1 VSDALRTQLQ
11 ATLGDSYTLERE
23 LGGGG
28 MSRVFVALENAL
40 GRTVVVKVIAPE
52 LAEGVSA
59 ERFAREVKLA
69 ARLQQANIVPVL
81 STGSSTGGSGT
92 LPYYTM
98 PFVTG
103 ESLRARLA
111 SGPALTMT
119 QSLSILRD
127 VARALAYA
135 HAQGVV
141 HRDIKPENIL
151 LSGGTAV
158 VTDFGIAKALSA
170 SRTREGNVDSGTS
183 ASLTQAGGSIG
194 TPAYMAP
201 EQAVGADVDQR
212 ADIYAWGVLAYEVL
226 TGAHP
231 FAGKSNAAQMI
242 AAHLSETPAP
252 LMQRKAALP
261 ASLDQLVQRCLA
273 KDAAHRPA
281 NAEEVLQSLD
291 AVATP
296 GTATGGDSRS
306 GAAVPKP
313 GRRTAVIVV
322 GGALTIAAMIAFVMQ
337 RTNDA
342 ASPAESPS
350 TASAAT
356 NAGASAATAA
366 SNRSIAV
373 LPLANLSGDKADDFF
388 GIGLAEEMTRALS
401 KTGLRVIGRSSA
413 GALQA
418 RGLDESAIA
427 RELGVGSLLTGSVQR
442 AAGQV
447 RVNVSLVS
455 AVDGAV
461 TWTEKYDRPLTNVFA
476 LQDEIAR
483 AVAIRLLGALGGARI
498 AGPTR
503 VETSDPEAY
512 AWYLQGQVLFGRRT
526 AQTVRQ
532 SIALFERA
540 VARDPSFARAQG
552 ALALAISAIPFYV
565 QGTARTTAP
574 LAIAAARRAI
584 ALDSTVA
591 EAWGAI
597 ASAKSSLW
605 ENREADANYRR
616 AQMLDS
622 SVATLWG
629 WHALTLIHIGRFDE
643 ARDRTVRAQAAE
655 PASLIARTWAAQL
668 LMTERRYREADSAT
682 RAILS
687 MDSTYALA
695 RDARGEVLSYLG
707 KHDEAI
713 AVLTQNLEQ
722 LPTDRPNQT
731 EGILAYVLARAGK
744 PAEARR
750 AMEHLRRVNGGELPA
765 MAVLAAALEVL
776 GDHAGALTMIERAVK
791 QPDNWLQMYNRAQRY
806 DALRRDPRAD
816 AIMRSIEQ

>member
-1 VSDALRTQLQ
+1 MTDLRTQLQ
-11 ATLGDSYTLERE
+11 STLGDSYTLERE

-28 MSRVFVALENAL
+28 MSRVFVAHENAL

-52 LAEGVSA
+52 LAERVSA

-81 STGSSTGGSGT
+81 STGSSGS

-111 SGPALTMT
+111 GGTRLTVS
-119 QSLSILRD
+119 QAVSILRD
-127 VARALAYA
+127 VARALSYA

-151 LSGGTAV
+151 VSGGTAV

-170 SRTREGNVDSGTS
+170 SRTLDSAANAAERT
-183 ASLTQAGGSIG
+183 SLTQAGGSIG

-201 EQAVGADVDQR
+201 EQAVGAEVDHR
-212 ADIYAWGVLAYEVL
+212 ADIYAWGVVAYEL
-226 TGAHP
+226 LAGAHP
-231 FAGKSNAAQMI
+231 FAGKANSAQMI
-242 AAHLSETPAP
+242 AAHLAETPAS
-252 LMQRKAALP
+252 LAARNAEVSP
-261 ASLDQLVQRCLA
+261 ALNDLVQRCLA

-291 AVATP
+291 DVSTPSAVT
-296 GTATGGDSRS
+296 
-306 GAAVPKP
+306 GAAAQRASTVLNG
-313 GRRTAVIVV
+313 GRRTAVLLVGGILAIAATIAIVV
-322 GGALTIAAMIAFVMQ
+322 VRGRGGA
-337 RTNDA
+337 
-342 ASPAESPS
+342 
-350 TASAAT
+350 ASALGSSPM
-356 NAGASAATAA
+356 GAPTTAA
-366 SNRSIAV
+366 SNVAAPAVNRSIAV

-418 RGLDESAIA
+418 RGFDESAIA

-447 RVNVSLVS
+447 RVSVSLVS
-455 AVDGAV
+455 ATDGAV

-483 AVAIRLLGALGGARI
+483 AVATKLLGALGGSRA
-498 AGPTR
+498 AQATR
-503 VETSDPEAY
+503 VETTDPEAY

-540 VARDPSFARAQG
+540 VSRDPRFARAQG
-552 ALALAISAIPFYV
+552 ALALAISAIPFYE

-574 LAIAAARRAI
+574 LAMAAARRAI

-597 ASAKSSLW
+597 GSAKSSLW
-605 ENREADANYRR
+605 ENHEADANYRR

-629 WHALTLIHIGRFDE
+629 WHALNLIHMGRFEE
-643 ARDRTVRAQAAE
+643 ARDRTARAQAAE

-682 RAILS
+682 RAILA

-695 RDARGEVLSYLG
+695 LDARGEVLSYLG
-707 KHDEAI
+707 RHDEAI
-713 AVLTQNLEQ
+713 AILTRNLAQ

-731 EGILAYVLARAGK
+731 EGILAYVLARASK
-744 PAEARR
+744 PAESRG
-750 AMEHLRRVNGGELPA
+750 AMNHLRHVNGGELPA
-765 MAVLAAALEVL
+765 MAVLAATLELL
-776 GDHAGALTMIERAVK
+776 GDHAGAVDMIARAVK
-791 QPDNWLQMYNRAQRY
+791 QPDNWLQMYNRAERY
-806 DALRRDPRAD
+806 DALRRDSRAD
-816 AIMRSIEQ
+816 AIMKSIEQ

>member
-1 VSDALRTQLQ
+1 MTDLRTQLQ
-11 ATLGDSYTLERE
+11 TTLGDGYTLERE

-28 MSRVFVALENAL
+28 MSRVFVAHENAL

-81 STGSSTGGSGT
+81 STGSSGS

-98 PFVTG
+98 PFVAG

-111 SGPALTMT
+111 NAVPLTIS
-119 QSLSILRD
+119 QSLSVLRD
-127 VARALAYA
+127 VARALSYA
-135 HAQGVV
+135 HGQGVV

-170 SRTREGNVDSGTS
+170 SRTVGDGGAAAETS

-212 ADIYAWGVLAYEVL
+212 ADIYAWGVLAYELL

-231 FAGKSNAAQMI
+231 FSGKANSAQMI
-242 AAHLSETPAP
+242 AAHLSEAP
-252 LMQRKAALP
+252 VPLTQRNAALP
-261 ASLDQLVQRCLA
+261 TSLSDLVLRCLE

-281 NAEEVLQSLD
+281 NADEVLQSLD
-291 AVATP
+291 GVVTP
-296 GTATGGDSRS
+296 TGSPGSRTGGTVTPAR
-306 GAAVPKP
+306 
-313 GRRTAVIVV
+313 GRRTTMLIAGGVLAAAVAV
-322 GGALTIAAMIAFVMQ
+322 ALMVMK
-337 RTNDA
+337 REDTA
-342 ASPAESPS
+342 ASSVGVV
-350 TASAAT
+350 ASAASV
-356 NAGASAATAA
+356 AP
-366 SNRSIAV
+366 NRAIAV

-401 KTGLRVIGRSSA
+401 KTGVRVIGRSSA

-418 RGLDESAIA
+418 RGMDESAIA

-455 AVDGAV
+455 ATDGAV

-483 AVAIRLLGALGGARI
+483 AVATKLLGALGGVRGVEA
-498 AGPTR
+498 TR
-503 VETSDPEAY
+503 VETADPEAY
-512 AWYLQGQVLFGRRT
+512 ALYLQGQVLFGRRT

-540 VARDPSFARAQG
+540 VARDPQFARAHAALG
-552 ALALAISAIPFYV
+552 LALASIPFYE

-574 LAIAAARRAI
+574 LAIAAARKAI
-584 ALDSTVA
+584 AIDSTVA

-597 ASAKSSLW
+597 ASAQMGVFD
-605 ENREADANYRR
+605 NRAADVNYRR
-616 AQMLDS
+616 AQALDS
-622 SVATLWG
+622 SIAILWG
-629 WHALTLIHIGRFDE
+629 WHALSLVHMGRFDE
-643 ARDRTVRAQAAE
+643 ARDHAARAQAAE
-655 PASLIARTWAAQL
+655 PASLIARTWGAQL

-682 RAILS
+682 RSILS

-695 RDARGEVLSYLG
+695 WDVRGEALSYLG
-707 KHDEAI
+707 RHDEAI
-713 AVLTQNLEQ
+713 VALQRNLEQ
-722 LPTDRPNQT
+722 LPKNLPNQT
-731 EGILAYVLARAGK
+731 EGILAYVFARAGR
-744 PAEARR
+744 AADARR
-750 AMEHLRRVNGGELPA
+750 AIENLRVKNGGVLPA
-765 MAVLAAALEVL
+765 MGVLAATLETL
-776 GDHAGALTMIERAVK
+776 GDHAAALAMIERAVK
-791 QPDNWLQMYNRAQRY
+791 QPDSWLQMYNRAERY
-806 DALRRDPRAD
+806 DALRKDPRAD
-816 AIMRSIEQ
+816 AIMKSIEQ

>member
-1 VSDALRTQLQ
+1 MTDLRAQLQ
-11 ATLGDSYTLERE
+11 NTLGEGYTLERE

-28 MSRVFVALENAL
+28 MSRVFVAHENAL

-81 STGSSTGGSGT
+81 RTGSSGS

-98 PFVTG
+98 PFVAG

-111 SGPALTMT
+111 NGVPLTIS
-119 QSLSILRD
+119 QSLSVLRD
-127 VARALAYA
+127 VARALSYA
-135 HAQGVV
+135 HGQGVV

-170 SRTREGNVDSGTS
+170 SRTVGDGGTAAPTS

-212 ADIYAWGVLAYEVL
+212 ADIYAWGVLAYELL

-231 FAGKSNAAQMI
+231 FSGKANSAQMI
-242 AAHLSETPAP
+242 AAHLSEVPVP
-252 LMQRKAALP
+252 LTQRNTALTT
-261 ASLDQLVQRCLA
+261 ALSDLVLRCLE

-281 NAEEVLQSLD
+281 NADEVLQSLD
-291 AVATP
+291 GVVTP
-296 GTATGGDSRS
+296 TGATGSRT
-306 GAAVPKP
+306 GGTVTPAR
-313 GRRTAVIVV
+313 GRRTTMLIAGGVLTAAVAV
-322 GGALTIAAMIAFVMQ
+322 ALMVMK
-337 RTNDA
+337 REDTA
-342 ASPAESPS
+342 ASSLGVV
-350 TASAAT
+350 ASAA
-356 NAGASAATAA
+356 SAAP
-366 SNRSIAV
+366 NRSIAV
-373 LPLANLSGDKADDFF
+373 LPLANLSGDRADDFF

-401 KTGLRVIGRSSA
+401 KTGVRVIGRSSA

-418 RGLDESAIA
+418 RGMNESAIA

-455 AVDGAV
+455 AGDG
-461 TWTEKYDRPLTNVFA
+461 
-476 LQDEIAR
+476 R
-483 AVAIRLLGALGGARI
+483 AAQAS
-498 AGPTR
+498 R
-503 VETSDPEAY
+503 VETTDPEAY

-540 VARDPSFARAQG
+540 VARDPQFARAQG
-552 ALALAISAIPFYV
+552 ALALAISAIPFYE

-574 LAIAAARRAI
+574 LAIAAAQRAI

-605 ENREADANYRR
+605 DNHAADANYRR

-622 SVATLWG
+622 SIATLWG
-629 WHALTLIHIGRFDE
+629 WHALNLIHMGRFDE
-643 ARDRTVRAQAAE
+643 ARDRGAWR
-655 PASLIARTWAAQL
+655 SC
-668 LMTERRYREADSAT
+668 RR
-682 RAILS
+682 
-687 MDSTYALA
+687 
-695 RDARGEVLSYLG
+695 RGA
-707 KHDEAI
+707 H
-713 AVLTQNLEQ
+713 
-722 LPTDRPNQT
+722 
-731 EGILAYVLARAGK
+731 RAGG
-744 PAEARR
+744 EAAGQLVADVQSRR
-750 AMEHLRRVNGGELPA
+750 AL
-765 MAVLAAALEVL
+765 
-776 GDHAGALTMIERAVK
+776 
-791 QPDNWLQMYNRAQRY
+791 
-806 DALRRDPRAD
+806 
-816 AIMRSIEQ
+816 

>member
-1 VSDALRTQLQ
+1 MTDIRDQLQ
-11 ATLGDSYTLERE
+11 TTLGDAYTLERE

-28 MSRVFVALENAL
+28 MSRVFVAHENAL

-81 STGSSTGGSGT
+81 STGSSGS

-103 ESLRARLA
+103 ESLRARMA
-111 SGPALTMT
+111 GGTAFGVA
-119 QSLSILRD
+119 QAVSILRD

-135 HAQGVV
+135 HSQGVV

-170 SRTREGNVDSGTS
+170 SRTLDGSGDSSTS

-201 EQAVGADVDQR
+201 EQAVGADVDLR
-212 ADIYAWGVLAYEVL
+212 ADIYAWGVVAYELLVG
-226 TGAHP
+226 THP
-231 FAGKSNAAQMI
+231 FAGKANSAQMI
-242 AAHLSETPAP
+242 AAHLSETPTALTSRNP
-252 LMQRKAALP
+252 DVSAAL
-261 ASLDQLVQRCLA
+261 DNLVQRCLA
-273 KDAAHRPA
+273 KDPAHRPA

-291 AVATP
+291 GVVTP
-296 GTATGGDSRS
+296 SGATGARS
-306 GAAVPKP
+306 
-313 GRRTAVIVV
+313 RTAPDMPTRPRRSV
-322 GGALTIAAMIAFVMQ
+322 AIAAGLLVVAVV
-337 RTNDA
+337 A
-342 ASPAESPS
+342 AIMVKIRQSPVVSS
-350 TASAAT
+350 ASGT
-356 NAGASAATAA
+356 GAAATATA
-366 SNRSIAV
+366 ATNRSIAV

-401 KTGLRVIGRSSA
+401 KTGVRVIGRSSA

-455 AVDGAV
+455 ATDGAV

-483 AVAIRLLGALGGARI
+483 AVAIKLLGALGGVRA

-503 VETSDPEAY
+503 VETADPEAY

-552 ALALAISAIPFYV
+552 ALALAISAIPFYE
-565 QGTARTTAP
+565 QGTARITAP

-584 ALDSTVA
+584 ALDSNVA

-597 ASAKSSLW
+597 ASAHSSLW

-622 SVATLWG
+622 SVAVLWG
-629 WHALTLIHIGRFDE
+629 WHALNLIHMGRFDE
-643 ARDRTVRAQAAE
+643 ARDRTARAQAAE
-655 PASLIARTWAAQL
+655 PASLIALTWAAQL

-707 KHDEAI
+707 RHDEAI
-713 AVLTQNLEQ
+713 AALTRNLEQ
-722 LPTDRPNQT
+722 LPKDRPNQT

-744 PAEARR
+744 RAEARR
-750 AMEHLRRVNGGELPA
+750 GMEHLRLVNGGEMPA
-765 MAVLAAALEVL
+765 MGVLAATLELL
-776 GDHAGALTMIERAVK
+776 GDHAGAVTMIERAVK
-791 QPDNWLQMYNRAQRY
+791 QPDNWLQMYNRAERY

-816 AIMRSIEQ
+816 AIMASIER

>member
-1 VSDALRTQLQ
+1 MSDLRTQLQ
-11 ATLGDSYTLERE
+11 TTLGDGYTLERE

-28 MSRVFVALENAL
+28 MSRVFVAHENAL

-81 STGSSTGGSGT
+81 STGSSGS

-111 SGPALTMT
+111 GGARLTVS
-119 QSLSILRD
+119 QAVSILRD
-127 VARALAYA
+127 VARALSYA

-170 SRTREGNVDSGTS
+170 SRTLDDAAAQAAST
-183 ASLTQAGGSIG
+183 SLTQAGGSIG

-201 EQAVGADVDQR
+201 EQAVGADVDHR
-212 ADIYAWGVLAYEVL
+212 ADIYAWGVVAYEL
-226 TGAHP
+226 LAGAHP
-231 FAGKSNAAQMI
+231 FAAKANSAQMI
-242 AAHLSETPAP
+242 AAHLAETPAP
-252 LMQRKAALP
+252 LTARNGEVSAALD
-261 ASLDQLVQRCLA
+261 ALVQRCLA
-273 KDAAHRPA
+273 KDATHRPA
-281 NAEEVLQSLD
+281 NAEELLQSLD

-296 GTATGGDSRS
+296 SAVTGSVVRS
-306 GAAVPKP
+306 GAAVPSG
-313 GRRTAVIVV
+313 GRRNAMLLAGGVLVIAAVVAFVSKGWRV
-322 GGALTIAAMIAFVMQ
+322 GVALTP
-337 RTNDA
+337 T
-342 ASPAESPS
+342 ASPT
-350 TASAAT
+350 TASKAA
-356 NAGASAATAA
+356 APAV
-366 SNRSIAV
+366 NRSIAV

-401 KTGLRVIGRSSA
+401 KTGVRVIGRSSA

-418 RGLDESAIA
+418 RGMDESAIA

-455 AVDGAV
+455 ATDGAV

-483 AVAIRLLGALGGARI
+483 AVATKLLGALGGVRA
-498 AGPTR
+498 AQMTR
-503 VETSDPEAY
+503 VETADPEAY
-512 AWYLQGQVLFGRRT
+512 ALYLQGQVLFGRRT

-540 VARDPSFARAQG
+540 VARDPQFARAHAVLG
-552 ALALAISAIPFYV
+552 LALASIPFYE

-574 LAIAAARRAI
+574 LAIAAARKAI
-584 ALDSTVA
+584 AIDSTVA

-597 ASAKSSLW
+597 ASAQMGIFD
-605 ENREADANYRR
+605 NRSADANYRR
-616 AQMLDS
+616 AQALDS
-622 SVATLWG
+622 SIAVLWG
-629 WHALTLIHIGRFDE
+629 WHALSLVHMGRFDE
-643 ARDRTVRAQAAE
+643 ARDHAARAQAAE
-655 PASLIARTWAAQL
+655 PASLIARTWGAQL
-668 LMTERRYREADSAT
+668 LMTERQYTKADSAT
-682 RAILS
+682 RSILS

-695 RDARGEVLSYLG
+695 WDARGEALSYLG
-707 KHDEAI
+707 RHDEAI
-713 AVLTQNLEQ
+713 LALRRNLEQ
-722 LPTDRPNQT
+722 LPKNLPNQT
-731 EGILAYVLARAGK
+731 EGVLAYVFARAGR
-744 PAEARR
+744 AADARR
-750 AMEHLRRVNGGELPA
+750 AMENLRVKNGGVMPA
-765 MAVLAAALEVL
+765 MGVLAATLEEL
-776 GDHAGALTMIERAVK
+776 GDHAAALAMIERAVK
-791 QPDNWLQMYNRAQRY
+791 QPDSWLQMYNRAERY

-816 AIMRSIEQ
+816 AIMKSIEQ

>member
-1 VSDALRTQLQ
+1 MTDLRAQLQ
-11 ATLGDSYTLERE
+11 STLGDGYTLERE

-28 MSRVFVALENAL
+28 MSRVFVAHETAL

-81 STGSSTGGSGT
+81 STGSSGS

-98 PFVTG
+98 PFVAG

-111 SGPALTMT
+111 GGAPRTVS
-119 QSLSILRD
+119 QSVSILRD
-127 VARALAYA
+127 VARALSYA
-135 HAQGVV
+135 HSQGVV

-170 SRTREGNVDSGTS
+170 SRTQDGHADAAVST
-183 ASLTQAGGSIG
+183 ALTQAGGSIG

-201 EQAVGADVDQR
+201 EQAVGSEVDHR
-212 ADIYAWGVLAYEVL
+212 ADIYAWGVVAYEL
-226 TGAHP
+226 LAGAHP
-231 FAGKSNAAQMI
+231 FAGKVNSAQMI
-242 AAHLSETPAP
+242 AAHLTETPKP
-252 LMQRKAALP
+252 LTTRNAEVW
-261 ASLDQLVQRCLA
+261 ASLDALVQRCLA
-273 KDAAHRPA
+273 KDATHRPA
-281 NAEEVLQSLD
+281 SADELLQSLES
-291 AVATP
+291 VITP
-296 GTATGGDSRS
+296 IGVTG
-306 GAAVPKP
+306 
-313 GRRTAVIVV
+313 
-322 GGALTIAAMIAFVMQ
+322 
-337 RTNDA
+337 
-342 ASPAESPS
+342 
-350 TASAAT
+350 
-356 NAGASAATAA
+356 AGASKATPASTGGQRRAMALAGGVLVLAGIGGVAVKRGLFTPAASSPSSATAA
-366 SNRSIAV
+366 ASASVTGASATVNRSIAV

-401 KTGLRVIGRSSA
+401 KNGVRVIGRSSA

-455 AVDGAV
+455 AADGAV

-483 AVAIRLLGALGGARI
+483 AVATKLLGSLGGART
-498 AGPTR
+498 AGPIR
-503 VETSDPEAY
+503 VETADPEAY
-512 AWYLQGQVLFGRRT
+512 ALYLQGQVLFGRRT

-540 VARDPSFARAQG
+540 AARDPRYARAHAALG
-552 ALALAISAIPFYV
+552 LALSSIPFYE

-574 LAIAAARRAI
+574 LAIAAARKAI
-584 ALDSTVA
+584 AIDSTVA

-597 ASAKSSLW
+597 GSAKMGLF
-605 ENREADANYRR
+605 ENAEADATFRR
-616 AQMLDS
+616 AQSLDS
-622 SVATLWG
+622 SVAILWG
-629 WHALTLIHIGRFDE
+629 WHALNLVHMGRFAE
-643 ARDRTVRAQAAE
+643 ARDRAVRAQAAE
-655 PASLIARTWAAQL
+655 PASLIARTWGAQL
-668 LMTERRYREADSAT
+668 LMTERQYTKADSAS
-682 RAILS
+682 RSVLS

-695 RDARGEVLSYLG
+695 WDVRGEALSYLG
-707 KHDEAI
+707 RHDEAI
-713 AVLTQNLEQ
+713 VALRHNLEQ
-722 LPTDRPNQT
+722 LPKNRPNQT
-731 EGILAYVLARAGK
+731 EGILAFVFARAGR
-744 PAEARR
+744 AADARR
-750 AMEHLRRVNGGELPA
+750 AMEHLRVTNGGEMPA
-765 MAVLAAALEVL
+765 MGVLAAALELL
-776 GDHAGALTMIERAVK
+776 GDHAAALAMIARAVK
-791 QPDNWLQMYNRAQRY
+791 QPDSWLQMYNRAERY

-816 AIMRSIEQ
+816 AIMASIER

>member
-1 VSDALRTQLQ
+1 MTDLRIQLQ
-11 ATLGDSYTLERE
+11 TTLGDSYTLERE

-28 MSRVFVALENAL
+28 MSRVFVAHENAL
-40 GRTVVVKVIAPE
+40 GRAVVVKVIAPE

-81 STGSSTGGSGT
+81 STGSSGS

-103 ESLRARLA
+103 ESLRARLS
-111 SGPALTMT
+111 SGSPLTVS

-170 SRTREGNVDSGTS
+170 SRTIGDGGPAATS

-201 EQAVGADVDQR
+201 EQAIGAEVDQR
-212 ADIYAWGVLAYEVL
+212 ADIYAWGVLAYEL
-226 TGAHP
+226 LMGAHP
-231 FAGKSNAAQMI
+231 FAGKANAAQMI
-242 AAHLSETPAP
+242 AAHLSEVP
-252 LMQRKAALP
+252 LPLTQRNAALP
-261 ASLDQLVQRCLA
+261 AALSDLVLRCLE
-273 KDAAHRPA
+273 KDAARRPA
-281 NAEEVLQSLD
+281 NAEEVLQILD
-291 AVATP
+291 GVATP
-296 GTATGGDSRS
+296 SGATGARTGSTAAPAGGRRNSVLIAGGVLAVAVVVAVVVKSRS
-306 GAAVPKP
+306 ADLP
-313 GRRTAVIVV
+313 TSTVV
-322 GGALTIAAMIAFVMQ
+322 
-337 RTNDA
+337 
-342 ASPAESPS
+342 
-350 TASAAT
+350 ASAAP
-356 NAGASAATAA
+356 AAP
-366 SNRSIAV
+366 NRSIAV

-388 GIGLAEEMTRALS
+388 GVGLAEEMTRALS
-401 KTGLRVIGRSSA
+401 KTGVRVIGRSSA

-418 RGLDESAIA
+418 RGMDESAIA

-455 AVDGAV
+455 ASDGSV

-483 AVAIRLLGALGGARI
+483 AVATKLLGALGGTGA
-498 AGPTR
+498 AQATR
-503 VETSDPEAY
+503 VETADPEAY
-512 AWYLQGQVLFGRRT
+512 ALYLQGQVMFGRRT

-540 VARDPSFARAQG
+540 VARDPKFARAHAALG
-552 ALALAISAIPFYV
+552 LALASIPFYE
-565 QGTARTTAP
+565 QGTARTTSP
-574 LAIAAARRAI
+574 LAIEAARKAI

-597 ASAKSSLW
+597 ASAQMGVF
-605 ENREADANYRR
+605 ENRLADASYRR
-616 AQMLDS
+616 AQALDS
-622 SVATLWG
+622 SIAILWG
-629 WHALTLIHIGRFDE
+629 WHALNLVHMGRFAE
-643 ARDRTVRAQAAE
+643 ARDRAVRAQAAE
-655 PASLIARTWAAQL
+655 PASLIARTWGAQL
-668 LMTERRYREADSAT
+668 MMTERRYREADSAT
-682 RAILS
+682 RSILS

-695 RDARGEVLSYLG
+695 WDARGEALSFLG
-707 KHDEAI
+707 RHDDAI
-713 AVLTQNLEQ
+713 AALQRNLDQ
-722 LPTDRPNQT
+722 LPKDRPNQT
-731 EGILAYVLARAGK
+731 EGILAYVFARAGR
-744 PAEARR
+744 AADARR
-750 AMEHLRRVNGGELPA
+750 AMEHLRTVNGGETPP
-765 MAVLAAALEVL
+765 MGVLAATLEQL
-776 GDHAGALTMIERAVK
+776 GDHTAALAMLERAVK
-791 QPDNWLQMYNRAQRY
+791 QPDSWLQMYNRAERY
-806 DALRRDPRAD
+806 DALRKDPRAD
-816 AIMRSIEQ
+816 AIMKSIEQ

>member
-1 VSDALRTQLQ
+1 MTDIRAQLQ
-11 ATLGDSYTLERE
+11 LTLGDAYTIERE

-28 MSRVFVALENAL
+28 MSRVFVARDEAL
-40 GRTVVVKVIAPE
+40 GREVVFKVIKAD

-69 ARLQQANIVPVL
+69 ARLQQANIVPML
-81 STGSSTGGSGT
+81 TAGT
-92 LPYYTM
+92 ANGVPYYTM
-98 PFVTG
+98 PFVKG
-103 ESLRARLA
+103 ESLRARIA
-111 SGPALTMT
+111 NGVPMPMT
-119 QSLSILRD
+119 ESTNILRD

-135 HAQGVV
+135 HAEGVA

-170 SRTREGNVDSGTS
+170 SRTYEGHADATTHS
-183 ASLTQAGGSIG
+183 SLTQAGGSIG

-201 EQAVGADVDQR
+201 EQAVGADVDHR
-212 ADIYAWGVLAYEVL
+212 ADIYAWGVVAYEL
-226 TGAHP
+226 FAGAHP
-231 FAGKSNAAQMI
+231 FAGKSNPAQMI
-242 AAHLSETPAP
+242 AAHLTEMPP
-252 LMQRKAALP
+252 LLSTRNAEVP
-261 ASLDQLVQRCLA
+261 ASLSDLVQRCLA
-273 KDAAHRPA
+273 KDAANRPA
-281 NAEEVLQSLD
+281 TVNEMLQSLND
-291 AVATP
+291 IVTPSAVTSGGASQATS
-296 GTATGGDSRS
+296 AANGGQ
-306 GAAVPKP
+306 
-313 GRRTAVIVV
+313 RRAVI
-322 GGALTIAAMIAFVMQ
+322 I
-337 RTNDA
+337 
-342 ASPAESPS
+342 
-350 TASAAT
+350 
-356 NAGASAATAA
+356 GASVLATAA
-366 SNRSIAV
+366 IIAVVVKRNDIASAFAARTATVSPTASGTAPAINRSIAV

-401 KTGLRVIGRSSA
+401 KTGVRVIGRSSA

-418 RGLDESAIA
+418 RGMDESAIA

-442 AAGQV
+442 ASGQV

-455 AVDGAV
+455 ASDGAV

-483 AVAIRLLGALGGARI
+483 AVATKLLGALDGANV
-498 AGPTR
+498 AQATR
-503 VETSDPEAY
+503 VETSDSEAY

-526 AQTVRQ
+526 TQTVRQ

-540 VARDPSFARAQG
+540 VARDPRFARAQG
-552 ALALAISAIPFYV
+552 ALALAISAIPFYEH
-565 QGTARTTAP
+565 GTARTTAP

-605 ENREADANYRR
+605 ENHEADANYRR

-629 WHALTLIHIGRFDE
+629 WHALNLIHMGRFEE
-643 ARDRTVRAQAAE
+643 ARDRTARAQAAE

-695 RDARGEVLSYLG
+695 LDARGEVLSYLG
-707 KHDEAI
+707 RHDEAI
-713 AVLTQNLEQ
+713 AMLTRNLAQ

-744 PAEARR
+744 PAESRS
-750 AMEHLRRVNGGELPA
+750 AMNHLRRVNGGELPA
-765 MAVLAAALEVL
+765 MAVLAATLEVL
-776 GDHAGALTMIERAVK
+776 GDRAGAVEMIARAVK
-791 QPDNWLQMYNRAQRY
+791 QPDNWLQMYNRAERY

-816 AIMRSIEQ
+816 AIMKSIEQ

>member
-1 VSDALRTQLQ
+1 MTDLRTQLQ
-11 ATLGDSYTLERE
+11 TTLGDGYTLERE

-28 MSRVFVALENAL
+28 MSRVFVAHENAL

-81 STGSSTGGSGT
+81 STGSSGS

-98 PFVTG
+98 PFVAG

-111 SGPALTMT
+111 NAVPLTMS
-119 QSLSILRD
+119 QSLNVLRD
-127 VARALAYA
+127 VARALSYA
-135 HAQGVV
+135 HGQGVV

-170 SRTREGNVDSGTS
+170 SRTIGDGGAAAETS

-212 ADIYAWGVLAYEVL
+212 ADIYAWGVLAYELL

-231 FAGKSNAAQMI
+231 FSGKANSAQMI
-242 AAHLSETPAP
+242 AAHLSEVP
-252 LMQRKAALP
+252 LPLTQRNTALP
-261 ASLDQLVQRCLA
+261 TALSDLVLRCLE

-281 NAEEVLQSLD
+281 NADEVLQSLD
-291 AVATP
+291 SVVTPTGSTGSRTGGTVTPARDRRTTMLIAGGVLAAAVAV
-296 GTATGGDSRS
+296 ALM
-306 GAAVPKP
+306 VMKP
-313 GRRTAVIVV
+313 E
-322 GGALTIAAMIAFVMQ
+322 
-337 RTNDA
+337 D
-342 ASPAESPS
+342 
-350 TASAAT
+350 
-356 NAGASAATAA
+356 TAA
-366 SNRSIAV
+366 SSVGVVAGAASVAPNRAIAV

-401 KTGLRVIGRSSA
+401 KTGVRVIGRSSA

-455 AVDGAV
+455 ATDGAV

-483 AVAIRLLGALGGARI
+483 AVATKLLGTLGGTSA
-498 AGPTR
+498 AQATR
-503 VETSDPEAY
+503 VETTDPEAY

-540 VARDPSFARAQG
+540 VARDPQFARAQG
-552 ALALAISAIPFYV
+552 ALALAISAIPFYE
-565 QGTARTTAP
+565 QGSARTTAP
-574 LAIAAARRAI
+574 MAIAAARRAI
-584 ALDSTVA
+584 AIDSTVA

-605 ENREADANYRR
+605 ANHEADANYRR

-622 SVATLWG
+622 SIATLWG
-629 WHALTLIHIGRFDE
+629 WHALNLIHMGRFEE
-643 ARDRTVRAQAAE
+643 ARERTARAVAAE
-655 PASLIARTWAAQL
+655 PASLIAHTWAAQL

-682 RAILS
+682 RAILA

-695 RDARGEVLSYLG
+695 LDARGEVLSYLG
-707 KHDEAI
+707 RHDEAI
-713 AVLTQNLEQ
+713 AMLTRNLAQ
-722 LPTDRPNQT
+722 LPADQPNQT

-744 PAEARR
+744 PAESR
-750 AMEHLRRVNGGELPA
+750 AAMNHLRRVNGGELPA
-765 MAVLAAALEVL
+765 MAVLAATLEVL
-776 GDHAGALTMIERAVK
+776 GDHAGAVELIARAVK
-791 QPDNWLQMYNRAQRY
+791 QPDNWLQMYNRAERY
-806 DALRRDPRAD
+806 DALRKDPRAD
-816 AIMRSIEQ
+816 AIMKSIEQ

>member
-1 VSDALRTQLQ
+1 MTDLRTQLQ
-11 ATLGDSYTLERE
+11 STLGDGYTLERE

-28 MSRVFVALENAL
+28 MSRVFVAHENAL

-59 ERFAREVKLA
+59 ERFACEVKLA
-69 ARLQQANIVPVL
+69 ARLQQANIVPVI
-81 STGSSTGGSGT
+81 STGSSGS

-111 SGPALTMT
+111 SGTRLTVS
-119 QSLSILRD
+119 QAVSILRD
-127 VARALAYA
+127 VARALSYA

-170 SRTREGNVDSGTS
+170 SRTLDDAAAQAAST
-183 ASLTQAGGSIG
+183 SLTQAGGSIG

-201 EQAVGADVDQR
+201 EQAVGADVDHR
-212 ADIYAWGVLAYEVL
+212 ADIYAWGVVAYEL
-226 TGAHP
+226 LAGAHP
-231 FAGKSNAAQMI
+231 FTAKANSTQMI
-242 AAHLSETPAP
+242 AAHLTETPAP
-252 LMQRKAALP
+252 LTSRNADVSPALN
-261 ASLDQLVQRCLA
+261 DLVQRCLA
-273 KDAAHRPA
+273 KDATHRPA
-281 NAEEVLQSLD
+281 SADEVLQALD
-291 AVATP
+291 AIATP
-296 GTATGGDSRS
+296 SAVTGSAARS
-306 GAAVPKP
+306 GATVPS
-313 GRRTAVIVV
+313 GRRRNVMLLAGGVIAIAAVVALVSKGWRV
-322 GGALTIAAMIAFVMQ
+322 GVALTPS
-337 RTNDA
+337 
-342 ASPAESPS
+342 ASPT
-350 TASAAT
+350 TASNAA
-356 NAGASAATAA
+356 AAAV
-366 SNRSIAV
+366 NRSIAV

-401 KTGLRVIGRSSA
+401 KTGVRVIGRSSA

-418 RGLDESAIA
+418 RGMDESAIA

-455 AVDGAV
+455 ATDGAV

-483 AVAIRLLGALGGARI
+483 AVATKLLGALGGAR
-498 AGPTR
+498 AAQATR
-503 VETSDPEAY
+503 VETVDPEAY

-552 ALALAISAIPFYV
+552 ALALAISAIPFYE

-597 ASAKSSLW
+597 GSAKSSLW
-605 ENREADANYRR
+605 ENLEADANYRR

-629 WHALTLIHIGRFDE
+629 WHALNLIHMGRFEE
-643 ARDRTVRAQAAE
+643 ARDRTARAQAAE

-682 RAILS
+682 RAILA

-695 RDARGEVLSYLG
+695 LDARGEVLSYLG
-707 KHDEAI
+707 KHDDAV
-713 AVLTQNLEQ
+713 AVLTRNLAQ

-744 PAEARR
+744 PAESR
-750 AMEHLRRVNGGELPA
+750 AAMNHLRRVNGGELPA
-765 MAVLAAALEVL
+765 MAVLAATFEVL
-776 GDHAGALTMIERAVK
+776 GDHAGAVDMIARAVK
-791 QPDNWLQMYNRAQRY
+791 QSDNWLQMYNRAERY
-806 DALRRDPRAD
+806 DALRKDPRAD
-816 AIMRSIEQ
+816 AIMASIEK

>member
-1 VSDALRTQLQ
+1 MTDLRTQLQ
-11 ATLGDSYTLERE
+11 STLGDGYTLERE

-28 MSRVFVALENAL
+28 MSRVFVAHENAL

-81 STGSSTGGSGT
+81 STGSSGS

-98 PFVTG
+98 PFVAG

-111 SGPALTMT
+111 SGTRLTVS
-119 QSLSILRD
+119 QAVSILRD
-127 VARALAYA
+127 VARALSYA

-170 SRTREGNVDSGTS
+170 SRTQDSAAAQAAST
-183 ASLTQAGGSIG
+183 SLTQAGGSIG

-201 EQAVGADVDQR
+201 EQAVGADVDHR
-212 ADIYAWGVLAYEVL
+212 ADIYAWGVVAYEL
-226 TGAHP
+226 LAGAHP
-231 FAGKSNAAQMI
+231 FAAKANSAQMI

-252 LMQRKAALP
+252 LTPRNADVS
-261 ASLDQLVQRCLA
+261 ASLDDLVQRCLA
-273 KDAAHRPA
+273 KDATHRPA
-281 NAEEVLQSLD
+281 NADEVLQSLES
-291 AVATP
+291 VATP
-296 GTATGGDSRS
+296 SGVTGARTSSATATPS
-306 GAAVPKP
+306 G
-313 GRRTAVIVV
+313 GRRTAMLVAGGVLVV
-322 GGALTIAAMIAFVMQ
+322 AAMVALVVKSG
-337 RTNDA
+337 RVGSASSTSASTSAESNAAA
-342 ASPAESPS
+342 ASV
-350 TASAAT
+350 
-356 NAGASAATAA
+356 
-366 SNRSIAV
+366 NRSIAV

-401 KTGLRVIGRSSA
+401 KTGVRVIGRSSA

-418 RGLDESAIA
+418 RGMDESAIA

-455 AVDGAV
+455 ATDGAV

-483 AVAIRLLGALGGARI
+483 AVATKLLGALGGAR
-498 AGPTR
+498 AAQATR
-503 VETSDPEAY
+503 VETVDPEAY

-552 ALALAISAIPFYV
+552 ALALAISAIPFYE

-597 ASAKSSLW
+597 GSAKSSLW
-605 ENREADANYRR
+605 ENLEADANYRR

-629 WHALTLIHIGRFDE
+629 WHALNLIHMGRFEE
-643 ARDRTVRAQAAE
+643 ARDRTARAQAAE

-682 RAILS
+682 RAILA

-695 RDARGEVLSYLG
+695 LDARGEVLSYLG

-713 AVLTQNLEQ
+713 AVLTRNLAQ

-744 PAEARR
+744 PAESR
-750 AMEHLRRVNGGELPA
+750 AAMNHLRRVNGGELPA
-765 MAVLAAALEVL
+765 MAVLAATLEVL
-776 GDHAGALTMIERAVK
+776 GDHAGAVDLIARAVK
-791 QPDNWLQMYNRAQRY
+791 QPDNWLQMYNRAERY

-816 AIMRSIEQ
+816 AIMKSIEK

>member
-1 VSDALRTQLQ
+1 MTDLRTQIQ
-11 ATLGDSYTLERE
+11 TTLGDDYTLERE

-28 MSRVFVALENAL
+28 MSRVFVAHENAL

-81 STGSSTGGSGT
+81 STGSSGS

-103 ESLRARLA
+103 ESLRARL
-111 SGPALTMT
+111 STGVPLTT
-119 QSLSILRD
+119 SQSLSILRD

-170 SRTREGNVDSGTS
+170 SRTIGDGGAAATS

-201 EQAVGADVDQR
+201 EQAIGADVDQR
-212 ADIYAWGVLAYEVL
+212 ADIYAWGVLAYELL

-231 FAGKSNAAQMI
+231 FAGKANAAQMI
-242 AAHLSETPAP
+242 AAHLSETPVP
-252 LMQRKAALP
+252 LTQRNAALT
-261 ASLDQLVQRCLA
+261 ASLSDLVLRCLE
-273 KDAAHRPA
+273 KDATHRPA
-281 NAEEVLQSLD
+281 NADEVLQILD
-291 AVATP
+291 GVTTPSGTTGTRTGSIAAPTGGRRNAMLIAGGVLAVAAIVAITVKRNGSSASTP
-296 GTATGGDSRS
+296 SAT
-306 GAAVPKP
+306 
-313 GRRTAVIVV
+313 
-322 GGALTIAAMIAFVMQ
+322 
-337 RTNDA
+337 
-342 ASPAESPS
+342 
-350 TASAAT
+350 
-356 NAGASAATAA
+356 TAA
-366 SNRSIAV
+366 LVAAPNRSIAV

-388 GIGLAEEMTRALS
+388 GVGLAEEMTRALS
-401 KTGLRVIGRSSA
+401 KTGVRVIGRSSA

-418 RGLDESAIA
+418 RGMDESAIA

-447 RVNVSLVS
+447 RVNVSLV
-455 AVDGAV
+455 AANDGSV

-483 AVAIRLLGALGGARI
+483 AVATKLLGTLGGTLTAQT
-498 AGPTR
+498 TR
-503 VETSDPEAY
+503 VETADPEAY

-540 VARDPSFARAQG
+540 VARDPKFARAQG
-552 ALALAISAIPFYV
+552 ALALAISAIPFYE

-574 LAIAAARRAI
+574 LAIAAAQRAI

-597 ASAKSSLW
+597 GSAKSSLW
-605 ENREADANYRR
+605 ANHEADANYRR

-629 WHALTLIHIGRFDE
+629 WHALNLIHMGRFDE
-643 ARDRTVRAQAAE
+643 ARNRTERALAVE
-655 PASLIARTWAAQL
+655 PASLIAHTWAAQL

-682 RAILS
+682 RAILA

-695 RDARGEVLSYLG
+695 LDARGEVLSYLG

-713 AVLTQNLEQ
+713 ALLKRNLAQ
-722 LPTDRPNQT
+722 LPADKPNQT
-731 EGILAYVLARAGK
+731 EGILAFVLARAGK
-744 PAEARR
+744 PADSR
-750 AMEHLRRVNGGELPA
+750 AAMDHLRRLNGGELPA
-765 MAVLAAALEVL
+765 MAVLAATFEVL
-776 GDHAGALTMIERAVK
+776 GDHTSAVDMIARAVK
-791 QPDNWLQMYNRAQRY
+791 QPDNWLQMYNRAERY
-806 DALRRDPRAD
+806 DALRKDPRAD
-816 AIMRSIEQ
+816 AIMKSIEQ